1 MNQKSI
7 LITGGT
13 GSFGKAF
20 INRLLTKYK
29 KIKKIVVFSRDELK
43 QYDLAKI
50 YPIEKFPCMRY
61 FIGDVRDKNRL
72 EMALRDIDLVVH
84 AAALKQVDTAEYNPI
99 ETIKTNITGSQNIVE
114 ACLESNVKNV
124 IALSTDKAVSPM
136 NLYGATKLCSEKLFL
151 AANNLRGKN
160 KIKFSVVRYGNV
172 MGSRGSVLPLF
183 MKLYKEGKKILPLTH
198 EEMTRFN
205 ISLLDA
211 TKIVDK
217 MFSTNHGGEIYIP
230 KIPTFFIK
238 DLIKAIDSELKYNI
252 IGTRIG
258 EKLHEELI
266 NIEESKKSIEFKD
279 NYILMPNSNPDE
291 IKKFAKKNKG
301 LLPKKGFSYNSS
313 DTRFKLNIAG
323 LKKNINDFQIWES
336 P

>member
-1 MNQKSI
+1 
-7 LITGGT
+7 
-13 GSFGKAF
+13 
-20 INRLLTKYK
+20 
-29 KIKKIVVFSRDELK
+29 
-43 QYDLAKI
+43 
-50 YPIEKFPCMRY
+50 
-61 FIGDVRDKNRL
+61 
-72 EMALRDIDLVVH
+72 
-84 AAALKQVDTAEYNPI
+84 
-99 ETIKTNITGSQNIVE
+99 
-114 ACLESNVKNV
+114 
-124 IALSTDKAVSPM
+124 
-136 NLYGATKLCSEKLFL
+136 
-151 AANNLRGKN
+151 
-160 KIKFSVVRYGNV
+160 

-323 LKKNINDFQIWES
+323 LKKNINDFQI
-336 P
+336 

>member
-323 LKKNINDFQIWES
+323 LKKNINDFQI
-336 P
+336 

>member
-1 MNQKSI
+1 MNYKSI

-20 INRLLTKYK
+20 ISLLLKKYK
-29 KIKKIVVFSRDELK
+29 KIKKIVIFSRDELK
-43 QYDLAKI
+43 QYDLSKK
-50 YPIEKFPCMRY
+50 YPLSKFTCMRY
-61 FIGDVRDKNRL
+61 FIGDVRDKSRL
-72 EMALRDIDLVVH
+72 DMALRDIDVVVH

-99 ETIKTNITGSQNIVE
+99 ETIKTNIVGSQNIVE
-114 ACLESNVKNV
+114 ACLDSKVKNV

-183 MKLYKEGKKILPLTH
+183 MKLYKEGAKILPLTH

-211 TKIVDK
+211 TKIVDR
-217 MFSTNHGGEIYIP
+217 MVSNNVGGEIYIP
-230 KIPTFFIK
+230 KIPTFDIK
-238 DLIKAIDSELKYNI
+238 DLVKAINSKLEYKI

-266 NIEESKKSIEFKD
+266 NIEESKKSIEFKN
-279 NYILMPNSNPDE
+279 NYILLPNSNLNE
-291 IKKFAKKNKG
+291 IQKYAKKYKG
-301 LLPKKGFSYNSS
+301 SLCKKPFSYNSS
-313 DTRFKLNIAG
+313 DTRFKLNISD
-323 LKKNINDFQIWES
+323 LRKSINNY
-336 P
+336 